1 MAKSSCSK
9 IYSTNIKGRQ
19 DQDNSLSN
27 DQDRVLVQKC
37 ITPTWSISWTIKDF
51 RRLVDLYPRGRFLTS
66 GNFTFEDEITKECY
80 DCRIRLFPNGNWQY
94 QPAGFVA
101 LYLQATPRSE
111 KDTPQGIFQNY
122 EILKMELLQSPNT
135 LPLKLAHL
143 TVDNVEK
150 NGQNSY
156 GLAKFC
162 RTESILANSYD
173 SEVTIKITLFGSPI
187 NDSAPFE
194 PFLYNDRFCD
204 VEFRFECGGKL
215 RAHKV
220 ILSARSKYFEK
231 MFDGNKPL
239 IAEEYQPQNRDDKK
253 PIYKLRRLLTGLLN
267 RLIWDNMENV
277 ANQIIA
283 IVNRSKDEK
292 DGHTLRTVI
301 YIIFDYACQCR
312 NFSDLYAHLC
322 KNLMDGMD
330 QDIIDKY
337 IKMPDGY
344 AAKGRNLF
352 LKYLYT
358 KCQIELEKG
367 CAADLYIK
375 HDENGELVNKSNEY
389 FLAVRE
395 RKRWLGLARFFAE
408 LFKRNVI
415 TESMIHKCVKHCL
428 NKAQSP
434 FIDQRIDFL
443 YELLKTAGKLM
454 DHEKAR
460 SHMDTYFERMAFF
473 AQHTQLNK
481 HLCVMLMDL
490 IELRKNGWNSVN
502 KKSDYDR
509 LYDIEKINNEDLKQL
524 QNSDVK
530 AMHIDDVDY
539 KTFKRI
545 LYYFYT
551 GKIDSKLD
559 VE

>member
-1 MAKSSCSK
+1 
-9 IYSTNIKGRQ
+9 
-19 DQDNSLSN
+19 
-27 DQDRVLVQKC
+27 
-37 ITPTWSISWTIKDF
+37 WTIKDF
-51 RRLVDLYPRGRFLTS
+51 KRLIDLYPRGRFLTS
-66 GNFTFEDEITKECY
+66 GNFILEDEITKESY
-80 DCRIRLFPNGNWQY
+80 DCRIRLFPNGNWQCH
-94 QPAGFVA
+94 PAGFVA
-101 LYLQATPRSE
+101 LYLQATPRSG
-111 KDTPQGIFQNY
+111 KNSPQGIFQNY
-122 EILKMELLQSPNT
+122 EILKMEIFRSPNT

-162 RTESILANSYD
+162 RTESIIPNYSNYYD
-173 SEVTIKITLFGSPI
+173 SELTIKMTLLGSPI
-187 NDSAPFE
+187 NDATPFE

-204 VEFRFECGGKL
+204 VEFHFECGGKL

-220 ILSARSKYFEK
+220 ILSTRSKYFEK
-231 MFDGNKPL
+231 
-239 IAEEYQPQNRDDKK
+239 I
-253 PIYKLRRLLTGLLN
+253 
-267 RLIWDNMENV
+267 LIWDNMEIV
-277 ANQIIA
+277 TNQIIS
-283 IVNRSKDEK
+283 IVNRSKEEK

-344 AAKGRNLF
+344 VAKGRNLF

-375 HDENGELVNKSNEY
+375 REEREENDY
-389 FLAVRE
+389 FLAIRE

-415 TESMIHKCVKHCL
+415 TESMIHKC
-428 NKAQSP
+428 
-434 FIDQRIDFL
+434 
-443 YELLKTAGKLM
+443 
-454 DHEKAR
+454 
-460 SHMDTYFERMAFF
+460 
-473 AQHTQLNK
+473 
-481 HLCVMLMDL
+481 DL
-490 IELRKNGWNSVN
+490 IELRKNGWNPVN
-502 KKSDYDR
+502 KKSDYDS
-509 LYDIEKINNEDLKQL
+509 LYDIEKMNNEDLKQL

-530 AMHIDDVDY
+530 SIRIDDVDY

-551 GKIDSKLD
+551 GKIDPKLD
-559 VE
+559 VEVLKGYM